1 MWFKLESPKS
11 QIGRVPQNAQ
21 SDFSA
26 LTSFVVSRTTLINNL
41 LILCDYLSL
50 LSVLCYYRSET
61 LGGARLVGGVARWSF
76 LGSDE
81 VSIPLCLA
89 TLWLTDPLIIM
100 LELFPT
106 RFVRPL
112 TLLSLMEFNSMLCAP
127 PGGAPASS
135 AMALAAEE

>member
-1 MWFKLESPKS
+1 M
-11 QIGRVPQNAQ
+11 
-21 SDFSA
+21 
-26 LTSFVVSRTTLINNL
+26 
-41 LILCDYLSL
+41 
-50 LSVLCYYRSET
+50 
-61 LGGARLVGGVARWSF
+61 GGVARSF

-89 TLWLTDPLIIM
+89 TQWLTDPLIIM

-106 RFVRPL
+106 RFVQPL